1 MKIKPP
7 DGKVRTTLPFG
18 TTRDDIAAYMKE
30 YRAKYPV
37 LVVKDIK
44 TTETKYGVEL
54 EITFRV
60 KGEPNN
66 G

>member
-18 TTRDDIAAYMKE
+18 TTREDIAAYMRE
-30 YRAKYPV
+30 YRTKYPV
-37 LVVKDIK
+37 LVVKNIK
-44 TTETKYGVEL
+44 TTETKFGVEL

-60 KGEPNN
+60 KEN
-66 G
+66 

>member
-18 TTRDDIAAYMKE
+18 TTRADIAAYMRE
-30 YRAKYPV
+30 YRTKYPV
-37 LVVKDIK
+37 LVVKNIK
-44 TTETKYGVEL
+44 STETKYGVEL

-60 KGEPNN
+60 KGEINN

>member
-7 DGKVRTTLPFG
+7 DGKVRTTFPLG
-18 TTRDDIAAYMKE
+18 TTREDIAAYMKD

-37 LVVKDIK
+37 LVVKNIK
-44 TTETKYGVEL
+44 VTETKFGVEL

-60 KGEPNN
+60 KGEINN